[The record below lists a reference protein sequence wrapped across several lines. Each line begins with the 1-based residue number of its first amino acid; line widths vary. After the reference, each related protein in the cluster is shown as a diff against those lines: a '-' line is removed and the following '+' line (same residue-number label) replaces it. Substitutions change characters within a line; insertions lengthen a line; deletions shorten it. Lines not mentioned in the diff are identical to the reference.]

1 MSADTA
7 INNNSSCQPENNV
20 RQRILSSTNTFIK
33 RLIARKPMDILQAEI
48 DTHNELRR
56 DLSWIQLLAIGLGSI
71 IGAGIFVLSGQA
83 AAKYSGPSVII
94 SFVITGV
101 ISLLSSLSYSEL
113 GSMMP
118 SSGSVYT
125 YTYAALGE
133 YLAWFIGWNSALL
146 YLFGVLTV
154 VVAWSKHVVLFVD
167 IVSDYNATRMI
178 VHAPVAWNEDTQRF
192 FVTGQAINLP
202 AIGITVAITILLL
215 IRIRQM
221 AIVNLVL
228 VVFKIIILLI
238 FIFACCKYVDPDNYH
253 PFFPRNEGSF
263 SKYGVTGMLQA
274 CTYVFFA
281 YVGFD
286 SVSTVAQEARSSG
299 RSLPIGTIGST
310 IISLLLYIAI
320 CTVMV
325 GLVPYN
331 LLNSDSPLAG
341 AIKATPYGLWLSIL
355 MNLGAIASL
364 ATVAL
369 IMMLSQTR
377 IFYAMA
383 HDGLLPPFFA
393 KVHKTTK
400 TPWISIII
408 SGSYFFYTVYRI
420 KFISTFLGIFCA
432 VFSSIF
438 PVDVLG
444 ETTSISALITYIFVH
459 ITVTVMRYTH
469 RDISRT
475 FQVPFG
481 SWLIPIIGSLLC
493 ILLMKGITQPTGYR
507 FLVWT
512 AIGQIIYFSY
522 GFWHSKQ
529 RKSIR
534 SKSNLSRI
542 ELQPTVTSVTEQYK
556 RNGFESDLVG
566 GDTKS
571 AE

>member
-1 MSADTA
+1 
-7 INNNSSCQPENNV
+7 
-20 RQRILSSTNTFIK
+20 
-33 RLIARKPMDILQAEI
+33 
-48 DTHNELRR
+48 
-56 DLSWIQLLAIGLGSI
+56 
-71 IGAGIFVLSGQA
+71 
-83 AAKYSGPSVII
+83 
-94 SFVITGV
+94 
-101 ISLLSSLSYSEL
+101 
-113 GSMMP
+113 
-118 SSGSVYT
+118 
-125 YTYAALGE
+125 
-133 YLAWFIGWNSALL
+133 
-146 YLFGVLTV
+146 
-154 VVAWSKHVVLFVD
+154 
-167 IVSDYNATRMI
+167 MI
-178 VHAPVAWNEDTQRF
+178 VQAPVAWNEDTQRF

-238 FIFACCKYVDPDNYH
+238 FIFACCKYVDPGNYH

-325 GLVPYN
+325 GLVPYE